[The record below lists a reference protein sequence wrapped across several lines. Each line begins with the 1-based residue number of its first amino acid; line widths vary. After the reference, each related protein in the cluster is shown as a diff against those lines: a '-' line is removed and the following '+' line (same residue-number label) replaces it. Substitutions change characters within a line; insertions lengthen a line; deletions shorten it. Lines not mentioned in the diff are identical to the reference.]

1 MSYSSFMVE
10 IILSQIQLH
19 SSWQI
24 ALAVSKPKH
33 LEEDL
38 NWPSPC
44 PLCLKPFLDS
54 RLGNTF
60 LAGQDK
66 YIFLT
71 VKSLKYHKV
80 DQIRS
85 RRHKSHY
92 SSNLFNNCISTAMLR
107 STKL

>member
-1 MSYSSFMVE
+1 MKAKVMSYSSFMVE

-24 ALAVSKPKH
+24 ALAVSKHKH
-33 LEEDL
+33 LEEGS

-44 PLCLKPFLDS
+44 LLCLKPFLDS

-60 LAGQDK
+60 LAGKDK
-66 YIFLT
+66 CIFLT

-80 DQIRS
+80 DRIR
-85 RRHKSHY
+85 Y
-92 SSNLFNNCISTAMLR
+92 R
-107 STKL
+107 SQKPLEV